1 MARTGNGAGEE
12 RRLSQP
18 ESPSA
23 APAADSASGGHDVIA
38 IGASAG
44 GVEALREIVAELP
57 AGLEAAVLVVLHVP
71 REPPS
76 ALAEILDRAGPL
88 PAAQARDG
96 EPVRPGRIYVAPSD
110 RHLLVWP
117 GRIRAVRGPRENNHR
132 PAIDPLFRTAA
143 AVYGPRAVGVI
154 LSGTLDDGAAGVRSI
169 RHEGGVAIVQ
179 DPGDALY
186 PGMPLSAIAADRPQH
201 VLPLDEIP
209 GLLTALAGAPIRQ
222 DAREPIVPDPKEEE
236 ALIAAAGFPLDLE
249 ATRGVEPSPYSCPE
263 CGGVLWDVSDGEQ
276 LRFRCR
282 VGHAYAGES
291 LDVAQAQVVDAALWG
306 AARALEERASLSRR
320 MAERLEQA
328 GASRP
333 ADRHRARATEAEEQA
348 ATIRDLLVQRD
359 AVLD

>member
-1 MARTGNGAGEE
+1 
-12 RRLSQP
+12 
-18 ESPSA
+18 
-23 APAADSASGGHDVIA
+23 VIA
-38 IGASAG
+38 LGASAG
-44 GVEALREIVAELP
+44 GVEALSGIVAELP
-57 AGLEAAVLVVLHVP
+57 ADLEAAVLVVLHVP

-76 ALAEILDRAGPL
+76 ALAEILDRSGPL

-96 EPVRPGRIYVAPSD
+96 ERLRPGRIYVAPPD
-110 RHLLVWP
+110 HHLLVWP
-117 GRIRAVRGPRENNHR
+117 GRIRVVRGPRENNHR

-291 LDVAQAQVVDAALWG
+291 LDVAQAQVVDAALWS